1 MCIIFF
7 HRIVH
12 GTSRYVM
19 LINELYMYDHVQLAE
34 NYCTF
39 HVFELFKNQFGKN
52 KWLFELEEKFSGGV
66 FKTVR
71 GVRIIRVFELIGNL
85 P

>member
-34 NYCTF
+34 NYRTF
-39 HVFELFKNQFGKN
+39 HVFELFKNQFGKISDCSN
-52 KWLFELEEKFSGGV
+52 
-66 FKTVR
+66 
-71 GVRIIRVFELIGNL
+71 
-85 P
+85 